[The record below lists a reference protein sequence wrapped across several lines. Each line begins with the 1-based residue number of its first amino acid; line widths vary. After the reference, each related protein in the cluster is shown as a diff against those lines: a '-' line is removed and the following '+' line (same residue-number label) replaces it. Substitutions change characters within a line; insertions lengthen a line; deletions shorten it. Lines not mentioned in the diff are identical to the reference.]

1 MRKGKGR
8 NMREVPTIYRF
19 IYSSCIS
26 FIYQFFFVYL
36 SIFFNDKVT
45 L

>member
-1 MRKGKGR
+1 
-8 NMREVPTIYRF
+8 MREVPTTYGID
-19 IYSSCIS
+19 S
-26 FIYQFFFVYL
+26 FIRRVFHSSISSSSIYL